1 MITVVHVVP
10 IQVVRSVIKI
20 FNFKADHASAW
31 LTSTLQLK
39 AFVSPVDQQY
49 KDAQLAKT
57 ILQRL
62 QPAQLVIVLG
72 TILMQEFV
80 KNAPNYVLNALDLRP
95 VPIVKHPQ
103 LILLLT
109 MELVFVTLDQI
120 YT

>member
-1 MITVVHVVP
+1 MVP

-39 AFVSPVDQQY
+39 ALVLPVDQQY

-57 ILQRL
+57 ILQPL

-72 TILMQEFV
+72 TILREEFV
-80 KNAPNYVLNALDLRP
+80 KNVPNYVLNALDLRP
-95 VPIVKHPQ
+95 ALIVKHPH

-109 MELVFVTLDQI
+109 MELVFVILDPI